1 MNNKAKEYMI
11 GSLTLS
17 FKEYLYGYKRL
28 VTVVNNPKSS
38 KTKVLFY
45 YTSMYKY
52 IADYFAIADA
62 LVFKTLAEVG
72 LSNLG
77 KPIKLLIS
85 KPLGKI
91 TYGEFLR
98 RFRNKSLVHK
108 GYASMSSH
116 MVHVEGGQY
125 ELLGPYLLAHYNNQ
139 MFHEIEKL
147 HKELMKL
154 LPKNKG
160 Y

>member
-1 MNNKAKEYMI
+1 MNDKAKEYMI

-28 VTVVNNPKSS
+28 ETVVKNPKSS
-38 KTKVLFY
+38 RTKALFY

-52 IADYFAIADA
+52 LADYFAITDA
-62 LVFKTLAEVG
+62 FVFKTLKKIG
-72 LSNLG
+72 LSDLS
-77 KPIKLLIS
+77 KPIEALVQ

-98 RFRNKSLVHK
+98 RLRNKSLVHE
-108 GYASMSSH
+108 GYASMASH

-125 ELLGPYLLAHYNNQ
+125 ELLGLSMLTHYNKQ
-139 MFHEIEKL
+139 MFHEIKNLHRKL
-147 HKELMKL
+147 IKL

>member
-1 MNNKAKEYMI
+1 MNDKTKEYMI

-38 KTKVLFY
+38 KTKVRFY

-52 IADYFAIADA
+52 IADYFTLNNAI
-62 LVFKTLAEVG
+62 VFKTLAEVG
-72 LSNLG
+72 LSDLS
-77 KPIKLLIS
+77 KPIEELVK

-91 TYGEFLR
+91 SYGEFLR
-98 RFRNKSLVHK
+98 RFRNKSLVHE

-125 ELLGPYLLAHYNNQ
+125 ELLGPYFLAHYDNQ
-139 MFHEIEKL
+139 MYHEIEKL

>member
-1 MNNKAKEYMI
+1 MNDKAKEFMI
-11 GSLTLS
+11 GALTLS
-17 FKEYLYGYKRL
+17 FKEYLYGYGRL

-38 KTKVLFY
+38 RTKVLFY

-52 IADYFAIADA
+52 LADYFAISDA
-62 LVFKTLAEVG
+62 LVFKTLAKVG
-72 LSNLG
+72 LSDLG
-77 KPIKLLIS
+77 KPIKDLIR

-98 RFRNKSLVHK
+98 RFRNKSLVHE

-116 MVHVEGGQY
+116 MVHVEGGLC
-125 ELLGPYLLAHYNNQ
+125 ELIGPYYLAHYNNQ
-139 MFHEIEKL
+139 MFHEIKKL

-154 LPKNKG
+154 LPKDKG